1 MSCFCIDLP
10 SDHGSGL
17 LTGLI
22 AVQSDWYRSNP
33 RKVLAMDVIRAGPP

>member
-22 AVQSDWYRSNP
+22 AVQIHGGGKTEASYKDI
-33 RKVLAMDVIRAGPP
+33 VLREF